1 MEPDVTIWGI
11 IWEVTK
17 GALDV
22 FYKLGMVVIAIMN
35 IIFAKKLRKQQ
46 TAKDEEKSN
55 SDHKVMLLKTLIL
68 DYNLDTFY
76 KSFSE
81 IIEVTDQLKDH
92 NADIK
97 AIEPQVQEKFKNLN
111 EGFVELI
118 QGIDET
124 LYNNLLTKSDDTRDL
139 IVNNMKEYRLSE
151 EKVYKEHV
159 LDPIAEMKKECIKLL
174 FEFK

>member
-1 MEPDVTIWGI
+1 MESDVTIWGS
-11 IWEVTK
+11 IWEMTK

-22 FYKLGMVVIAIMN
+22 IYKFGMVVIAIMN
-35 IIFAKKLRKQQ
+35 IVFAQKLRKKQ
-46 TAKDEEKSN
+46 TVRDEEKSN

-68 DYNLDTFY
+68 DHNLDTFY
-76 KSFSE
+76 NTFSE
-81 IIEVTDQLKDH
+81 IIVVTNQLKDH

-97 AIEPQVQEKFKNLN
+97 DIEKQVQEKFKKLN

-124 LYNNLLTKSDDTRDL
+124 LYFNLLTKSDDTRDL
-139 IVNNMKEYRLSE
+139 IVSNMKEYRLSID
-151 EKVYKEHV
+151 KVYKEHV